1 MATPLLFLK
10 REKLR
15 IITSFALFVMLLPA
29 GLMAQTTLPA
39 APVPAQAV
47 IDDPGLL
54 TDLNSKDYTP
64 AAPTWADTPNLDA
77 LPPSSEKH
85 ADRAFLNVAARSGSG
100 RNAVRDKI
108 ALIVLSL
115 AVHATVTWDAQ
126 STNHFFHHYP
136 EGFRPSELD
145 PLMRPF
151 AGKELMYPMANVLLA
166 APFDLL
172 LFETRHSHKPVR
184 ILGYAAAS
192 FWAGV
197 EVHQSIV
204 NMRNEH
210 ISSR

>member
-85 ADRAFLNVAARSGSG
+85 DDRAFLNVAPQSGSG